1 MKYAMVALGG
11 FFGAMSRYGLGQIIP
26 ANGDFPLGTLIINL
40 LGCLFL
46 GWFSTF
52 IAGKYSSPYVT
63 LLIGTGFT
71 GSFTTFSTFS
81 VETITLMRGNHFV
94 AASSYVALSIVAGLL
109 FAYVGT
115 RIGLS
120 MRKEQASSQ

>member
-1 MKYAMVALGG
+1 MKYAIVALGG
-11 FFGAMSRYGLGQIIP
+11 FFGAMSRYGLGQVIP
-26 ANGDFPLGTLIINL
+26 ANGHFPLGTLIINL

-46 GWFSTF
+46 GWFSAF
-52 IAGKYSSPYVT
+52 IAGKYVSPYIT
-63 LLIGTGFT
+63 LLMGTGFT

-81 VETITLMRGNHFV
+81 VETIELMRGSHFV
-94 AASSYVALSIVAGLL
+94 AAGSYVVLSVVAGLL

-120 MRKEQASSQ
+120 MKKVSASS